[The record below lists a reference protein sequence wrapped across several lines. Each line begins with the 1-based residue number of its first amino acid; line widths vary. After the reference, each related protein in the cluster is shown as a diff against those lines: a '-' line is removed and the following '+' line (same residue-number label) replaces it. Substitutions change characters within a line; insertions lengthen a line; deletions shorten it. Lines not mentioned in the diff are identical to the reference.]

1 MSHPTRSVA
10 LGCGGYLPARVV
22 TNDDLNLLVDTSDE
36 WIRQRTGIRERHFVG
51 EGELTSDLAT
61 HAARAA
67 LLDAGVDADEVDL
80 IVVAT
85 CTPDETFPAT
95 ATTVQHNLGMTAGAA
110 FDVQAVCS
118 GFIYAMSVAD
128 SMLKNRIASTA
139 LVIGAESMS
148 RLLDFTDR
156 ASCVLFGDGAGAIV
170 LRSEPGA
177 DSPTD
182 RGVLASALHSDGRLH
197 DLLYVDGGPSSTGT
211 VGKLRM
217 QGKEV
222 YRHAVTKLADVVK
235 EILEVDGLKTTDIDW
250 VVPHQ
255 ANVRIIDSVAGK
267 LGLDVDRVVVSVD
280 RHANTSAASIPLAL
294 TEAVH
299 DGRIARGDLI
309 LMEALGGGMTW
320 GANLLRW

>member
-10 LGCGGYLPARVV
+10 LGCGGYLPARIV

-36 WIRQRTGIRERHFVG
+36 WIRQRTGIRERHFAD
-51 EGELTSDLAT
+51 EGEFTSDLAT

-67 LLDAGVDADEVDL
+67 LADAGVEIEEVDL

-95 ATTVQHNLGMTAGAA
+95 ATIVQRNLGMTRGAG

-128 SMLKNRIASTA
+128 SMLKNGIASTA
-139 LVIGAESMS
+139 IVIGAETMS

-170 LRSEPGA
+170 LRSEPGTG
-177 DSPTD
+177 SPSD

>member
-1 MSHPTRSVA
+1 MSNPTRSVA

-36 WIRQRTGIRERHFVG
+36 WIRQRTGIRERHFVD
-51 EGELTSDLAT
+51 EGEFTSDLAT

-67 LLDAGVDADEVDL
+67 LLDAGVEIDEVDL

-95 ATTVQHNLGMTAGAA
+95 ATIVQRNLGMTAGAA

-128 SMLKNRIASTA
+128 SMLKNRVASTA
-139 LVIGAESMS
+139 IVIGAETMS

-170 LRSEPGA
+170 LRAEPGT
-177 DSPTD
+177 DSPSD
-182 RGVLASALHSDGRLH
+182 RGVLASALHSDGNLH

>member
-1 MSHPTRSVA
+1 MSSPTRSVA

-36 WIRQRTGIRERHFVG
+36 WIRQRTGIRERHFVD

-67 LLDAGVDADEVDL
+67 LADAGVEIDEVDL

-95 ATTVQHNLGMTAGAA
+95 ATTVQRNLGMTAGAA

-128 SMLKNRIASTA
+128 SMLKNRVASTA
-139 LVIGAESMS
+139 IVIGAETMS

-170 LRSEPGA
+170 LRSEPGT
-177 DSPTD
+177 DSPLD
-182 RGVLASALHSDGRLH
+182 RGVLASTLHSDGRLH

-235 EILEVDGLKTTDIDW
+235 EILEVDGLKASDIDW

-294 TEAVH
+294 TEAVR